1 MELMHYCTC
10 PDDLRVDLAAVWL
23 ESREVSSFNILANL
37 ASDHDTDPKLTRY
50 TLFDTFYRFL
60 VLDIVRT
67 HLIGS
72 SNKPE
77 QPEISSGELK
87 DVLFRNYIKSRQ
99 LFAKHTAT
107 FNLKQGVHPAMARC
121 RKQLGSN
128 IDILTA
134 MLDFDPRRR
143 PTMRSLLMSPI
154 FDSLRGGASKSAA
167 GDSLHL
173 FDAFKRDIFERPL
186 PDV

>member
-1 MELMHYCTC
+1 
-10 PDDLRVDLAAVWL
+10 
-23 ESREVSSFNILANL
+23 VSSFNILANL

-60 VLDIVRT
+60 VLLGVPTSNHDSISKLGPAANRVLDIVRT

-77 QPEISSGELK
+77 HPEISSGELK

-143 PTMRSLLMSPI
+143 PTMRSLLMSPM